1 MTTSDPRTGQHDD
14 NPHEHRGLG
23 KRILDAVLGDPA
35 EQRPDDPTADRP
47 ADRTANRPADFAA
60 PTPTGADRPAE
71 SRAGGAPAG
80 YAGEGPRSEHASY
93 EQAMRDSAPGG
104 VVQDDR
110 GTGQGGTGRAGYAD
124 PREATRDAGHDPSG
138 IATDARR
145 DAGHGAGT
153 ATGTPTDTRRD
164 AGYDPSTA
172 AADARRDAGYDDPV
186 ARTAGHDPGDAGRD
200 PLAADA
206 PHYLDPAGYED
217 RRPADRSTDFG
228 SAAAAG
234 ATGAGVADRGG
245 AGQDFVTRNYDA
257 DRDTGYDARAAGT
270 AMDAP
275 GGTGAGA
282 DRDFVTS
289 SYDPDRDTGYDP
301 RARARRWPLRPARTA
316 GLPRTTTPAG
326 TPVTWTTRAPA
337 ATRDYD
343 PAQDTAYVDAA
354 RAEADRTTGRRDDDY
369 DTGRVDADRQDLTG
383 DQPGDRVATEPVD
396 RDRADTNRADT
407 DRGANTAAGRGR
419 RGAGPPRSA
428 HGIAT
433 GRTVTPDSATPGSTT
448 GPAVDDTRFS
458 EVDDT
463 ATVDATDT
471 GRGTP
476 DTGAGAVTG
485 SDTGEAGVADEDGAS
500 GARERLVPA
509 ERADEYSSRWD
520 ALKGDFVDEP
530 RRAVRQADELVGE
543 VLDELQRLFA
553 DQRRGLEQSFDHD
566 RASTEDLRLALR
578 RYRSFFDRLLSF

>member
-1 MTTSDPRTGQHDD
+1 MTTSDPRTGQHD

-35 EQRPDDPTADRP
+35 EQQHDDPTADRP
-47 ADRTANRPADFAA
+47 ADRTANRPPDFAA
-60 PTPTGADRPAE
+60 PTPTGADRPGE
-71 SRAGGAPAG
+71 SRVGGAGAG
-80 YAGEGPRSEHASY
+80 YAGDGPRSEHTSY

-110 GTGQGGTGRAGYAD
+110 GTGQGGVGQAGYAD

-138 IATDARR
+138 IATDTRR
-145 DAGHGAGT
+145 DAGFGT

-164 AGYDPSTA
+164 AGYDPSTS

-186 ARTAGHDPGDAGRD
+186 ARTAGHDFGDAGRD

-206 PHYLDPAGYED
+206 PHSLDPAGYED
-217 RRPADRSTDFG
+217 RRPADRSADFG

-234 ATGAGVADRGG
+234 TAGAGVAERGG
-245 AGQDFVTRNYDA
+245 AGQDFVT
-257 DRDTGYDARAAGT
+257 
-270 AMDAP
+270 P
-275 GGTGAGA
+275 
-282 DRDFVTS
+282 

-301 RARARRWPLRPARTA
+301 QASGTAMAAPTDQNSRAASDYDTGRDT
-316 GLPRTTTPAG
+316 GHVDDPRTGAG
-326 TPVTWTTRAPA
+326 
-337 ATRDYD
+337 RDYD
-343 PAQDTAYVDAA
+343 PAQDTAYVDAT

-369 DTGRVDADRQDLTG
+369 DTGRVDADRHDLTG
-383 DQPGDRVATEPVD
+383 DEPGDRVGTEPVERD
-396 RDRADTNRADT
+396 RADTSRADTDRADTNR
-407 DRGANTAAGRGR
+407 GAGTAAAA
-419 RGAGPPRSA
+419 GAAAAAFGSRDRDRSDRD
-428 HGIAT
+428 T
-433 GRTVTPDSATPGSTT
+433 GVGDTRLDDRPGETRS
-448 GPAVDDTRFS
+448 DDTRFS

-476 DTGAGAVTG
+476 DAGTVNGAVAG
-485 SDTGEAGVADEDGAS
+485 SGTGEAGVADEDGAS

>member
-14 NPHEHRGLG
+14 NPREHRGLG
-23 KRILDAVLGDPA
+23 KRLLDAVLGDPA
-35 EQRPDDPTADRP
+35 EQRPDDPTADRT
-47 ADRTANRPADFAA
+47 ADRTANRPADFAT

-80 YAGEGPRSEHASY
+80 YAGEGPRSEPASY

-145 DAGHGAGT
+145 DAGYDAGT

-164 AGYDPSTA
+164 AGYDTSTA

-200 PLAADA
+200 PLAPDA

-217 RRPADRSTDFG
+217 RRPADRSTDYG

-234 ATGAGVADRGG
+234 ATGAAVADRGG
-245 AGQDFVTRNYDA
+245 AGQDFVTRNYDP

-275 GGTGAGA
+275 A
-282 DRDFVTS
+282 DQDSRAAADH
-289 SYDPDRDTGYDP
+289 DADRDTGYVDDSS
-301 RARARRWPLRPARTA
+301 TGA
-316 GLPRTTTPAG
+316 G
-326 TPVTWTTRAPA
+326 
-337 ATRDYD
+337 RDYD
-343 PAQDTAYVDAA
+343 PAQDTAYVDAT

-369 DTGRVDADRQDLTG
+369 DTGRVDADRQDLAG

-407 DRGANTAAGRGR
+407 NRGANTAAAAGAAAAAAFGSSDRDRSDRDTGRGDTR
-419 RGAGPPRSA
+419 LDDSRS
-428 HGIAT
+428 
-433 GRTVTPDSATPGSTT
+433 
-448 GPAVDDTRFS
+448 DDTRFS

-463 ATVDATDT
+463 VTVDATDT

-476 DTGAGAVTG
+476 DTGAVTG
-485 SDTGEAGVADEDGAS
+485 SDSGEAGVADEDGAS
-500 GARERLVPA
+500 GGRERLVPA
-509 ERADEYSSRWD
+509 ERAEEYGSRWD